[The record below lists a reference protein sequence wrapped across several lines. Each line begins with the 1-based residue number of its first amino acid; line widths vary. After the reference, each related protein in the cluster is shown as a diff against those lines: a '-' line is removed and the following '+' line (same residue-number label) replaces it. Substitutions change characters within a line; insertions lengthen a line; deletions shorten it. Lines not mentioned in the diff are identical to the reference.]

1 MKPEPRSF
9 PRKVMRCQ
17 AIIVVPGNNPVRCR
31 TLDISL
37 GGLSMLVGEQLRV
50 GQECTVGFEAP
61 LNGKMVRV
69 MGQGKVV
76 YSILAGADGFRI
88 GMQFINIDAANSKT
102 VAQLMMG

>member
-17 AIIVVPGNNPVRCR
+17 AIVVVPGGNPVRCR

-37 GGLSMLVGEQLRV
+37 GGLSLMLSEQLRV
-50 GQECTVGFEAP
+50 GQECTIGFEAP
-61 LNGKMVRV
+61 LDGKMVRV

-76 YSILAGADGFRI
+76 YSILAGADGFRV
-88 GMQFINIDAANSKT
+88 GMQFTNMDGANSKI